1 MKKGFSD
8 QSEYSH
14 WTLLFDD
21 AFVPSHLNE
30 LSESGIL
37 LKLFFFTLYYGLA
50 YFKIH
55 VLCEQFI

>member
-37 LKLFFFTLYYGLA
+37 LKLFFF
-50 YFKIH
+50 YF
-55 VLCEQFI
+55 VLRASLFQNTRLV